1 MQNWVV
7 EADIDDNDVMLNAGG
22 DKISVQYAYKI
33 YMIPISL
40 DPSILQPPKE
50 KWKLELNIPVVC
62 LADFDDQGKICNVEE
77 QFDVLDIIR
86 QRDICASSIR

>member
-7 EADIDDNDVMLNAGG
+7 ETDIDMNDVMLNSYG
-22 DKISVQYAYKI
+22 DKISIQYTYKI

-40 DPSILQPPKE
+40 DPKVINPQKE
-50 KWKLELNIPVVC
+50 SWKVELTVPVVC
-62 LADFDDQGKICNVEE
+62 LADFDAEGKICNVEE

-86 QRDICASSIR
+86 QRDICASSVR